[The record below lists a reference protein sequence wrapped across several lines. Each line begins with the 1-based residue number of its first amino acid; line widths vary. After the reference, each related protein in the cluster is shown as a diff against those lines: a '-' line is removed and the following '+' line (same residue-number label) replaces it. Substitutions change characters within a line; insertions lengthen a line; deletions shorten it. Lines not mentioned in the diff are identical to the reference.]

1 MAFVNSGSRIRTV
14 FASPTSIGK
23 EVKTMIEQNNRQEN
37 EGLIVEAVDV
47 AGIDVLEEDI
57 AAAASASG
65 GCCGC
70 GCAC

>member
-1 MAFVNSGSRIRTV
+1 MAFVDSGSRIANKFRR
-14 FASPTSIGK
+14 SRSIRK

-57 AAAASASG
+57 AAAASAG
-65 GCCGC
+65 GSCCGC
-70 GCAC
+70 GCSC

>member
-1 MAFVNSGSRIRTV
+1 
-14 FASPTSIGK
+14 
-23 EVKTMIEQNNRQEN
+23 MIEQNDRQEK

-57 AAAASASG
+57 AALSAAAGS
-65 GCCGC
+65 CCGC